1 MPLTSLRPGVFA
13 HASPLGDLWW
23 TECHWDRFP
32 PDSSAFPCHN
42 STAAPYLRVNQRA
55 HSLISSQA
63 TVMAVAEFGLQV
75 LSLLPLSYVLQYD
88 MEGERETARAIV
100 DWRSY
105 WLEEG
110 KMEIG
115 LSSEPNA
122 NESVKLQVGLT
133 TAQDGVLGRFFS

>member
-1 MPLTSLRPGVFA
+1 
-13 HASPLGDLWW
+13 
-23 TECHWDRFP
+23 
-32 PDSSAFPCHN
+32 
-42 STAAPYLRVNQRA
+42 
-55 HSLISSQA
+55 
-63 TVMAVAEFGLQV
+63 MAVAEFGLQV